1 MRLRKSHVIRF
12 LERKSGVWER
22 LTIDEC
28 AEEVVNLLD
37 DPSFQETPES
47 QRIFRNLAL
56 GAHVRSALRQ
66 DPRTSKMTI
75 SIAAKDGVVT
85 LAGLIDVTQEAKD
98 ATDIATKVDGVKEL
112 ESRLRVAGPA
122 RTLHMEG

>member
-85 LAGLIDVTQEAKD
+85 LAGLIDVTQEPKD
-98 ATDIATKVDGVKEL
+98 ATDIATKVDGVKEVKNQ
-112 ESRLRVAGPA
+112 LRVAGPA